1 MIAEEIIAEE
11 SIASTSTYALQMQK
25 RISFHYFLLCFK
37 QLIGKLFELGS
48 SSSPYYATRCGMC

>member
-37 QLIGKLFELGS
+37 QLIGKLFEL
-48 SSSPYYATRCGMC
+48 